1 MTHRRQLT
9 GAVLGL
15 WLGLGFLGLLMQLWL
30 IYLNPIS
37 PLLHA
42 MGFLSLVM
50 VLAFLR
56 YDARPLRP
64 GTSHAIPWYDWLLA
78 LASLVLFVHANLDYG
93 QFVRRAAVPRPDD
106 VWISLLFVGLMME
119 AGRRTVGPILPII
132 GVVSVLYALSGQILP
147 ESWEFGPLLTLRRV
161 VGTLTMTELGIFS
174 EPTQVA
180 LRWIFLFIA
189 FGQALALIGGDVFFE
204 RISVRLA
211 GRLRG
216 GPAYIS
222 VVSSALF
229 GTVSGSNVANVMMG
243 GQVTI
248 PLMAK
253 VGYGATRAAAIEA
266 VASTGGALT
275 PPIMGAAALIMA
287 ELANV
292 PYASIVASATLPAI
306 LFYVAVTAYVYGVTV
321 RLGIGAGDLRED
333 ASAWHILLANWPVLA
348 GVIWL
353 LWRITASYP
362 LEHAAL
368 QATAIILLGGLV
380 TAPAS
385 YTLARLR
392 DALAGLIDGTLEI
405 GLACAVSGIL
415 VGVILVTGLG
425 IELSSFVVEL
435 GRQSLLMALFAT
447 MLVVMLLGM
456 AVPGIAAYIIA
467 ASVAAAPLAELGVPL
482 VAAHMFIFYFSLFAG
497 LTPPVALTAFAAAGI
512 AGSDPFR
519 TGFLSMVI
527 AGPAYLLA
535 YFMVLQPQLLLL
547 GGTPVEI
554 GLAFVTAAAGVTVFA
569 LGAAGGWFMSL
580 GPVSRLALIAAGIGL
595 VHSGWITDLIGVL
608 IVLAVGLVNFR
619 AAQESALVAKT

>member
-1 MTHRRQLT
+1 MNNRRELAGFDLAVWLT
-9 GAVLGL
+9 VGL
-15 WLGLGFLGLLMQLWL
+15 VGFALQLWL

-42 MGFLSLVM
+42 MGFLSVVL
-50 VLAFLR
+50 VLAFMR
-56 YDARPLRP
+56 YAARPLRP
-64 GTSHAIPWYDWLLA
+64 GASHRVPWHDWLLA
-78 LASLVLFVHANLDYG
+78 AASLALLFHANLDYA
-93 QFVRRAAVPRPDD
+93 QFVRRAAIPRPPD
-106 VWISLLFVGLMME
+106 VWIGLLFVALLIE
-119 AGRRTVGPILPII
+119 AGRRAVGWILPVI
-132 GVVSVLYALSGQILP
+132 GVAAMLYALSGLILP
-147 ESWEFGPLLTLRRV
+147 ESWDFGPTLSLRRV
-161 VGTLTMTELGIFS
+161 VGTLTMTELGLFS

-180 LRWIFLFIA
+180 LRWIFLFVA

-222 VVSSALF
+222 IVSSALF

-248 PLMAK
+248 PLMDK
-253 VGYGATRAAAIEA
+253 VGYGRTRAAAIEA
-266 VASTGGALT
+266 VSSTGGALT

-292 PYASIVASATLPAI
+292 PYATVVASAVLPAI
-306 LFYVAVTAYVYGVTV
+306 LFYVAVTAYVYGATV
-321 RLGIGAGDLRED
+321 RLGIGAGDLAEELPAGR
-333 ASAWHILLANWPVLA
+333 ILLANWPVLL
-348 GVIWL
+348 GVTWL
-353 LWRITASYP
+353 IWRIADSYP

-368 QATAIILLGGLV
+368 QATAIILVGGFV
-380 TAPAS
+380 MGPAR
-385 YTLARLR
+385 YTLPRLR
-392 DALAGLIDGTLEI
+392 EAFAGLIDGTLEI
-405 GLACAVSGIL
+405 GLACAVSGVL

-425 IELSSFVVEL
+425 IELSAFVVEL
-435 GRQSLLMALFAT
+435 GRSSLLLALVAT

-482 VAAHMFIFYFSLFAG
+482 LAAHMFIFYFSLFAG

-519 TGFLSMVI
+519 TGFLSMLI
-527 AGPAYLLA
+527 AAPAYLLA

-547 GGTPVEI
+547 DGSAASIALAFATAFVGVTAF
-554 GLAFVTAAAGVTVFA
+554 GLAVAGAWFA
-569 LGAAGGWFMSL
+569 PLGH
-580 GPVSRLALIAAGIGL
+580 VSRLVLVMAGVALVDAGL
-595 VHSGWITDLIGVL
+595 LTDLVGAAA
-608 IVLAVGLVNFR
+608 VLAVGLLNRRQVASLAPGR
-619 AAQESALVAKT
+619 A